1 MTAIIRRARS
11 DKMVPAAMRF
21 AILILLANTLF
32 AQAQYDLVL
41 KGAQVIDPKNK
52 LNAVRD
58 VAIKDGLIAAVA
70 RDIPAA
76 QARKAVTVSGLYLVP
91 GLIDLHAH
99 VFAGSDGIGLAG
111 GESSI
116 YPDAFALR
124 VGVTTEVDAGSSGR
138 RNFAHFKQTV
148 IDRARTRVLAFLNI
162 GGAGMPGDDHE
173 QNVADMD
180 ARAAAELAMA
190 NRDTIVGIKVAHYR
204 GPDWT
209 PVERGV
215 EAGTLADIPVM
226 VDFGEF
232 RPERPFQELVL
243 KKLRP
248 GDIYTHAFYA
258 PVPML
263 DEQGRL
269 LPYLFE
275 ARRRGILFDVG
286 HGGAAFEF
294 RQAVPAVKQGF
305 PPDTISTD
313 VHSGS
318 LNSGMKDQLNVMS
331 KFLNMGM
338 SLYDVVACSTWK
350 PAQII
355 RCDQIGHL
363 SVGAIADIAV
373 LRLQKGQFGFVDSYG
388 ARMDG
393 TQRLAG
399 ELTVAS
405 GHVVYDLN
413 GITRDRWDRLGKY
426 EGQGDPVWDGTRG
439 GARPRPV
446 TRSK

>member
-1 MTAIIRRARS
+1 MCYPT
-11 DKMVPAAMRF
+11 F
-21 AILILLANTLF
+21 FLLANALF
-32 AQAQYDLVL
+32 AQTSYDLLL
-41 KGAQVIDPKNK
+41 KGAHVIDPKNK
-52 LNAVRD
+52 ISDVRD
-58 VAIKDGLIAAVA
+58 VAIRDGLIAAVA
-70 RDIPAA
+70 RDIPAK
-76 QARKAVTVSGLYLVP
+76 QASKVVDVSGLYLTP

-99 VFAGSDGIGLAG
+99 VFAGSDGVGLAG

-124 VGVTTEVDAGSSGR
+124 VGVTTVVDAGSSGR
-138 RNFAHFKQTV
+138 RNFAHFKKTV

-162 GGAGMPGDDHE
+162 GGVGMPGDDNE
-173 QNVADMD
+173 QNVSDMD
-180 ARAAAELAMA
+180 AKGAAEVAIA

-215 EAGTLADIPVM
+215 EAGALANLPVM

-232 RPERPFQELVL
+232 RPERPFQDLVL

-248 GDIYTHAFYA
+248 GDIYTHTFYA

-275 ARRRGILFDVG
+275 ARKRGVLFDVG

-294 RQAVPAVKQGF
+294 RQAVPAVRQGF
-305 PPDTISTD
+305 PPDSISTD

-318 LNSGMKDQLNVMS
+318 INAGMKDQLNVMS

-338 SLYDVVACSTWK
+338 PLDDVIYRSTWN
-350 PAQII
+350 PARII
-355 RCDQIGHL
+355 HREQLGHL
-363 SVGAIADIAV
+363 SVGAQADIAV
-373 LRLQKGQFGFVDSYG
+373 LRIERGQFAFVDSWG
-388 ARMDG
+388 AGMDG
-393 TQRLAG
+393 NQRLIG

-405 GHVVYDLN
+405 GRVVYDLN
-413 GITRDRWDRLGKY
+413 GLTRDRWDKLGKY
-426 EGQGDPVWDGTRG
+426 QPQGDPSWDGTRG
-439 GARPRPV
+439 GARPRPL
-446 TRSK
+446 TRWK

>member
-1 MTAIIRRARS
+1 
-11 DKMVPAAMRF
+11 MRF
-21 AILILLANTLF
+21 SILVLYSTSLF
-32 AQAQYDLVL
+32 AQANYDLVL
-41 KGAQVIDPKNK
+41 KGGHLIDPKNK
-52 LNAVRD
+52 ISAVRD
-58 VAIKDGLIAAVA
+58 VAIRDGKVVAVGA
-70 RDIPAA
+70 NMPAT
-76 QARKAVTVSGLYLVP
+76 QARRVVDVAGLYVTP

-99 VFAGSDGIGLAG
+99 VFSGTNAGMLAG
-111 GESSI
+111 GDASI
-116 YPDAFALR
+116 FPDTFALR
-124 VGVTTEVDAGSSGR
+124 VGVTTVVDAGSSGR
-138 RNFAHFKQTV
+138 HNFAQFKKNV
-148 IDRARTRVLAFLNI
+148 IDRARTRVLVFLNI
-162 GGAGMPGDDHE
+162 LGAGMPGDANE
-173 QNVADMD
+173 QDVNDMD
-180 ARAAAELAMA
+180 AKAAAGLAMA

-215 EAGTLADIPVM
+215 EAGTLANIPVM

-232 RPERPFQELVL
+232 RPERPFQDLVL

-248 GDIYTHAFYA
+248 GDIYTHAFYV

-263 DEQGRL
+263 DDQGRL

-275 ARRRGILFDVG
+275 ARKRGVLFDVG

-305 PPDTISTD
+305 PPDSISTD

-318 LNSGMKDQLNVMS
+318 LNAGMKDQLNVMS

-338 SLYDVVACSTWK
+338 PLEEVILRSTWN
-350 PAQII
+350 PARII
-355 RCDQIGHL
+355 HREELGQL
-363 SVGAIADIAV
+363 SPGALADIAV
-373 LRLQKGQFGFVDSYG
+373 LRVEKGQFAFVDSWG

-405 GHVVYDLN
+405 GRVVYDMN
-413 GITRDRWDRLGKY
+413 GRTRDRWDQLGNYKP
-426 EGQGDPVWDGTRG
+426 QGDPAWDGTRG
-439 GARPRPV
+439 GSRPRP
-446 TRSK
+446 RQ

>member
-1 MTAIIRRARS
+1 MI
-11 DKMVPAAMRF
+11 
-21 AILILLANTLF
+21 
-32 AQAQYDLVL
+32 
-41 KGAQVIDPKNK
+41 
-52 LNAVRD
+52 
-58 VAIKDGLIAAVA
+58 
-70 RDIPAA
+70 
-76 QARKAVTVSGLYLVP
+76 
-91 GLIDLHAH
+91 
-99 VFAGSDGIGLAG
+99 
-111 GESSI
+111 
-116 YPDAFALR
+116 
-124 VGVTTEVDAGSSGR
+124 DAGSSGR
-138 RNFAHFKQTV
+138 RNFAQFKRTV

-162 GGAGMPGDDHE
+162 GGVGMPGDDKE

-180 ARAAAELAMA
+180 AKAAAELAMA
-190 NRDTIVGIKVAHYR
+190 NRDIIVGIKVAHYR

-215 EAGTLADIPVM
+215 EAGKIANIPVM

-248 GDIYTHAFYA
+248 GDIYTHCFYA

-263 DEQGRL
+263 DDQGRL

-275 ARRRGILFDVG
+275 ARKRGILFDVG

-305 PPDTISTD
+305 PPDSISTD

-338 SLYDVVACSTWK
+338 SLYDVVAASTWN
-350 PAQII
+350 PARII
-355 RCDQIGHL
+355 HREQLGHL
-363 SVGAIADIAV
+363 SAGALADIAV
-373 LRLQKGQFGFVDSYG
+373 LRLEKGQFAFVDSYG

-393 TQRLAG
+393 TQRLA
-399 ELTVAS
+399 A
-405 GHVVYDLN
+405 N
-413 GITRDRWDRLGKY
+413 
-426 EGQGDPVWDGTRG
+426 
-439 GARPRPV
+439 
-446 TRSK
+446 